1 VIVNMASSVE
11 HREIFEQDIGANGAA
26 DSIVP
31 DGVVSI

>member
-1 VIVNMASSVE
+1 VE